1 MSDAVRF
8 EAVTK
13 RFGART
19 AVDSLDITVQSGE
32 FFSLLGPSGCGK
44 TTTLRMV
51 AGFERPSEGRIF
63 LDGEPVEGVPPFKRN
78 VNTVF
83 QSYALFEHLDVEG
96 NVAFGLKRRK
106 VAADEIA
113 ERAAG
118 ALELVQLRGRER
130 ARPHEL
136 SGGQRQR
143 VALARALVNR
153 PSVLLLDEPL
163 GALDLKLRRQMQV
176 ELKEIQREVGI
187 TFLYVTHDQE
197 EALAMS
203 DRIAVMDAGVVVQC
217 GTPEEVYE
225 RPSRPFVA
233 GFIGISNLMEG
244 QVEDGCVRLAN
255 GALCAARVPE
265 ECGPGTAVQ
274 LSVRPEKIVLDA
286 TDDGMVRLSGTVAER
301 VYVGTATQVIVD
313 LGAGARVVALE
324 QNTQR
329 ARADDRWELGDQV
342 TVCWL
347 PEHSL
352 VLR

>member
-1 MSDAVRF
+1 MSEAVRF
-8 EAVTK
+8 DSVTK
-13 RFGART
+13 RFGAAT
-19 AVDSLDITVQSGE
+19 AVDGLNLTIERGE

-51 AGFERPSEGRIF
+51 AGFEQPTEGQVY
-63 LDGEPVEGVPPFKRN
+63 LDGEPVAKVPPFKRN

-106 VAADEIA
+106 VAGDEIRTRVA
-113 ERAAG
+113 E
-118 ALELVQLRGRER
+118 ALELVRLTGREG
-130 ARPHEL
+130 ARPNEL

-153 PSVLLLDEPL
+153 PAVLLLDEPL
-163 GALDLKLRRQMQV
+163 GALDLKLRKEMQV
-176 ELKEIQREVGI
+176 ELKAIQREVGI

-197 EALAMS
+197 EALATS
-203 DRIAVMDAGVVVQC
+203 DRIAVMNGGVVEQC

-225 RPSRPFVA
+225 HPTRTFVA

-244 QVEDGCVRLAN
+244 TVEGGSVRLAG
-255 GALCAARVPE
+255 GAACSAPVPE
-265 ECGPGTAVQ
+265 DCAEGATVH
-274 LSVRPEKIVLDA
+274 LSVRPEKIWLDEHE
-286 TDDGMVRLSGTVAER
+286 DGMVLLEGTVAER
-301 VYVGTATQVIVD
+301 VYVGTTTQVIIE
-313 LGAGARVVALE
+313 LSPGARVVALE
-324 QNTQR
+324 QNTHR
-329 ARADDRWELGDQV
+329 SRADNRWEIGEKVTLG
-342 TVCWL
+342 WR